1 MGRDSTSSV
10 FEQDLHNSILKELQ
24 IEPKKK
30 SILDCN
36 LFSLMRRLTFLYCDV
51 YDPREKKKKTTIKIS
66 DVLNTLLTEQFFQ

>member
-24 IEPKKK
+24 IEPKK

-36 LFSLMRRLTFLYCDV
+36 LFSLMCRLTFLYCDV
-51 YDPREKKKKTTIKIS
+51 YDQREKKNTIKIS

>member
-1 MGRDSTSSV
+1 MY
-10 FEQDLHNSILKELQ
+10 HNSTLKELQ
-24 IEPKKK
+24 IEKK

-51 YDPREKKKKTTIKIS
+51 YDQREEKTSIKIN